1 MVKKIIIKD
10 QFIKKI
16 LNILIVILLLVLP
29 TFYVSAKFL
38 KSTENIYKQE
48 SNFAINAGYEQAD
61 ATTVAKVVATVIQAF
76 LGLLGIIFIVLIIL
90 AGYNWMIARG
100 DEEKVT
106 KAKDTLRRAVI
117 GLIIIVGAYAIS
129 YFVFSNLPW
138 GTGGPGQTSG

>member
-1 MVKKIIIKD
+1 MDNLILKR
-10 QFIKKI
+10 KI
-16 LNILIVILLLVLP
+16 LFIIFILFIFVLFFFNNNITYGGPLKPDVIIDMNKQGVEL
-29 TFYVSAKFL
+29 
-38 KSTENIYKQE
+38 STK
-48 SNFAINAGYEQAD
+48 AGYEEIWPE
-61 ATTVAKVVATVIQAF
+61 KIIATVIQAF

-138 GTGGPGQTSG
+138 GGGGIQKGPIK